1 MKAYNVNWT
10 SPGNFVNNNRV
21 VVRAESLV
29 EAQDKFF
36 AWLKKHPVYQHM
48 WCLNMEMSEVQY
60 AEPEVIE

>member
-1 MKAYNVNWT
+1 MRTFNVEWS
-10 SPGNFVNNNRV
+10 SPKNIIDKTRV

-48 WCLNMEMSEVQY
+48 WCLNMEMSETDY
-60 AEPEVIE
+60 IEPEVIE